1 MPFVAPR
8 VLLRGG
14 VALVLLLNRAKR
26 GGRDVL
32 PVQYIKLTPIL
43 KIPGGK

>member
-1 MPFVAPR
+1 MEELGRVAME
-8 VLLRGG
+8 LLF
-14 VALVLLLNRAKR
+14 NRAKR